1 MFFSC
6 SLSSRTPAHPASSH
20 QGAAII
26 INAVCNK
33 LVRPIEGSCCQTLP
47 TPNLLQKLLACF
59 FLGSALLLLL
69 LQVLGDGRHRRPVP
83 PDVESLEERKPAT
96 AAGPPGLRVS
106 LQAVVRMGVI
116 MAYFYLCDRA
126 DVFMKEHKF
135 YTHATFFIPLVYVL
149 VLGLFFSENS
159 KEVPALIIIY
169 FFFFLK
175 KWIMRLAFFLHPLK

>member
-1 MFFSC
+1 MLII
-6 SLSSRTPAHPASSH
+6 SLYSLWLQTLFLPHPQTPRVP
-20 QGAAII
+20 QGATII

-47 TPNLLQKLLACF
+47 TLNLLQKLFACF
-59 FLGSALLLLL
+59 FLVSALLLLL
-69 LQVLGDGRHRRPVP
+69 LQVLGNGRHRRPVP

-135 YTHATFFIPLVYVL
+135 YTHATFFIPLVYIL

-159 KEVPALIIIY
+159 KEVQALLFIGIISLFI
-169 FFFFLK
+169 
-175 KWIMRLAFFLHPLK
+175 